1 MGGAVNVGGAL
12 IAGAANV
19 AGQNKTQREY
29 YRALAQ
35 TADKQAALQQAAAKR
50 QAEYIF
56 RSAAQ
61 ESTRLQDE
69 YTAALDAQQSARA
82 ANGLANSYTVQQI
95 MQDSRWNLLTD
106 QQTLRQNTADQ
117 LYETNLS
124 ALLGVQAKRD
134 EASQYRTL
142 SRRTSGSFL
151 TQYLQRLFNGFSN

>member
-1 MGGAVNVGGAL
+1 MGLEIDARTVPSVPTL
-12 IAGAANV
+12 DTISSSLP
-19 AGQNKTQREY
+19 K
-29 YRALAQ
+29 YRLFGIPQVKAFL
-35 TADKQAALQQAAAKR
+35 
-50 QAEYIF
+50 YIPLF
-56 RSAAQ
+56 STTSTRSPPPIRSAAQ

-124 ALLGVQAKRD
+124 ALLGVQAKKD